1 MGYSQSKAALPET
14 NRQAQVLK
22 SNPLKESKP
31 KVKETIPFPK
41 HGVKV
46 SFLNKFVEI
55 YCGGR
60 NKIQGWTTT
69 EVNDKIV
76 KPTSAASKLSFCEF
90 LKSTDESSSVET
102 AVVFISHGNY
112 SRNYFCIPFLDN

>member
-1 MGYSQSKAALPET
+1 MGCSQSKAALPET

-31 KVKETIPFPK
+31 KTKETIPFPK

-46 SFLNKFVEI
+46 SFLNKFVET

-60 NKIQGWTTT
+60 NKIHGWTTT
-69 EVNDKIV
+69 EVNEKIV
-76 KPTSAASKLSFCEF
+76 KPVSAVSKLSFCDF
-90 LKSTDESSSVET
+90 V
-102 AVVFISHGNY
+102 
-112 SRNYFCIPFLDN
+112 